1 MEKLLD
7 LLDQNVEI
15 QDSPNAKEL
24 VVTKGELE
32 FGTTIFDAR
41 GRCGACASLTHRGFM
56 GRPHPLS
63 IQTT

>member
-32 FGTTIFDAR
+32 FGTMIGARRAR
-41 GRCGACASLTHRGFM
+41 GT
-56 GRPHPLS
+56 
-63 IQTT
+63 